1 MSRMASAM
9 VGSSVLAAACRIP
22 SSVVVRDTPKR
33 LAQKPNEA
41 FPRESKLDFIHL
53 VIEQCQQ
60 TPSAVIYE
68 TSFWRSIRNR
78 DIQKLPLLENQ
89 EFMSDGSSVLRAWI
103 KSS

>member
-9 VGSSVLAAACRIP
+9 VGSSVLAAVVESCHQLLRVTP
-22 SSVVVRDTPKR
+22 RSVWPKSQTR
-33 LAQKPNEA
+33 LFE
-41 FPRESKLDFIHL
+41 LDFIHL

-89 EFMSDGSSVLRAWI
+89 EFMSYGSSVLRAWI